1 MQLNKTLYTAL
12 LTFSLFFSSAF
23 AAPDFLPPEKA
34 FPVQATWLEN
44 GRQVEIDF
52 KPVKGY
58 YIYQQSLQFHVLENG
73 QPNYQF
79 RPTLPTGITKFDPT
93 FNKNLLIYKAPF
105 QVQINLNQAI
115 SSSGKPVVELGNN
128 TKGLRLQIELQGC
141 AEDGICYPPL
151 TLNFNLAAPGVKAE
165 PMPDEATAAPSPP
178 EKLNLIGLLGQRDD
192 INAVSQ
198 FLEQASIPYLFLAFF
213 VLGIALAFTPCVLP
227 MLPILSSVIFNSG
240 TNQAIKKRRAA
251 VLASA
256 YILGMAILYSVA
268 GMLMAA
274 LGSGAQAAL
283 QNPYVLIAF
292 GLVLLALA
300 GSLFGFYHLRLPQA
314 WHQSIDQLAGRQKG
328 GSVVGAFIL
337 GGLSTL
343 IASPCITAPLA
354 GVLAFIAQ
362 TGSVALGGGLL
373 FIMALGM
380 GLPLLFIALEVRIL
394 IPTTGRWM
402 VWLQRTLGVLLV
414 GLAIWIVWPAFFS
427 GSNALFASK
436 SLTQSASGTQ
446 RIIAPN
452 LSFTV
457 VQSTAEL
464 KQVLAKAQLDQ
475 RPVLLDFY
483 ADWCISCKE
492 MEHLTLSNPAVI
504 QALGK
509 FNLVQ
514 ADVTKNTP
522 ESQALLKQFNLFG
535 PPAILF
541 FDAAGREQKTRRVIG
556 FMSAQH
562 FLDYLKQLQ

>member
-79 RPTLPTGITKFDPT
+79 RPTLPAGITKFDPT

-105 QVQINLNQAI
+105 LVQINLNQAI
-115 SSSGKPVVELGNN
+115 SISGKPVVELGNN

-427 GSNALFASK
+427 GPNALLSSK
-436 SLTQSASGTQ
+436 TLTQSASGTQ

-457 VQSTAEL
+457 IQSTAEL
-464 KQVLAKAQLDQ
+464 KQVLAKSQLDQ

-483 ADWCISCKE
+483 ANWCISCKE
-492 MEHLTLSNPAVI
+492 MEHLTLSNPAVV

-541 FDAAGREQKTRRVIG
+541 FDAEGREQKTRRVIG

>member
-1 MQLNKTLYTAL
+1 MQLNKTLFTVL
-12 LTFSLFFSSAF
+12 LTLSLLLSSAF

-34 FPVQATWLEN
+34 FQVQATWLEN
-44 GRQVEIDF
+44 GRQVEIEY

-73 QPNYQF
+73 QPSHRFQ
-79 RPTLPTGITKFDPT
+79 PTLPTGENKFDAT
-93 FNKNLLIYKAPF
+93 FNKNLIIYKAPF

-115 SSSGKPVVELGNN
+115 SGTEKAVIDVANSA
-128 TKGLRLQIELQGC
+128 KGLRLQIELQGC
-141 AEDGICYPPL
+141 ADGGICYPPM
-151 TLNFNLAAPGVKAE
+151 TLNFNLAAPGVKVK
-165 PMPDEATAAPSPP
+165 PMPDDAAMAPFPP

-192 INAVSQ
+192 INAVNQ
-198 FLEQASIPYLFLAFF
+198 FLEQATTPYLFLAFF
-213 VLGIALAFTPCVLP
+213 ILGIALAFTPCVLP
-227 MLPILSSVIFNSG
+227 MLPILSSIIFNSG

-256 YILGMAILYSVA
+256 YILGMACLYSLA

-274 LGSGAQAAL
+274 LGSGAQVAL
-283 QNPYVLIAF
+283 QNPYVLLAF
-292 GLVLLALA
+292 GLVLLTLA
-300 GSLFGFYHLRLPQA
+300 GSLFGFYHLRLPHA
-314 WHQSIDQLAGRQKG
+314 WHQSIDQFAGRQKG
-328 GSVVGAFIL
+328 GSIVGAFIL

-380 GLPLLFIALEVRIL
+380 GLPLLFIALEVRVL
-394 IPTTGRWM
+394 IPTTGNWM

-414 GLAIWIVWPAFFS
+414 ALSIWIVWPAFFS
-427 GSNALFASK
+427 GPNAFFTSK
-436 SLTQSASGTQ
+436 SQIQSAPGAQ

-457 VQSTAEL
+457 IRSTAEL
-464 KQVLAKAQLDQ
+464 NQVLAKAKLDQ

-492 MEHLTLSNPAVI
+492 MEHLTFSNSAVT

-514 ADVTKNTP
+514 ADVTLNTP

-541 FDAAGREQKTRRVIG
+541 FDAEGREQKTRRVIG

-562 FLDYLKQLQ
+562 FLDYLKLQQ

>member
-12 LTFSLFFSSAF
+12 LTFGLFFSSAF

-44 GRQVEIDF
+44 GRQVEIDY

-165 PMPDEATAAPSPP
+165 PMPDEAAAAPLPP

-240 TNQAIKKRRAA
+240 TNQPIKKRRAA

-256 YILGMAILYSVA
+256 YILGMASLYSVA

-283 QNPYVLIAF
+283 QNPYVLLAF
-292 GLVLLALA
+292 ALVLLALA

-328 GSVVGAFIL
+328 GSIVGAFIL

-457 VQSTAEL
+457 IQSTAEL

-492 MEHLTLSNPAVI
+492 MEHLTLSNPAVV

>member
-79 RPTLPTGITKFDPT
+79 RPTLPAGITKFDPT

-105 QVQINLNQAI
+105 LVQINLNQAI
-115 SSSGKPVVELGNN
+115 SISGKPVVELGNN

-562 FLDYLKQLQ
+562 FLDYLRQLQ

>member
-44 GRQVEIDF
+44 GRQVEIDY

-58 YIYQQSLQFHVLENG
+58 YIYQQSLQFHVLENV

-79 RPTLPTGITKFDPT
+79 RPTLPAGITKFDPT

-105 QVQINLNQAI
+105 LVQINLNQAI

-541 FDAAGREQKTRRVIG
+541 FDAAGGEQKTRRIIG

>member
-79 RPTLPTGITKFDPT
+79 RPTLPAGITKFDPT

-105 QVQINLNQAI
+105 LVQINLNQAI

-165 PMPDEATAAPSPP
+165 PMPDEAAAAPSPP

-562 FLDYLKQLQ
+562 FLDYLRQLQ

>member
-1 MQLNKTLYTAL
+1 MQLNKTLHTAL

-44 GRQVEIDF
+44 GRQVEIDY

-73 QPNYQF
+73 QPTYQF
-79 RPTLPTGITKFDPT
+79 RPTLPTGINKFDPT
-93 FNKNLLIYKAPF
+93 FNKNLIIYKAPF
-105 QVQINLNQAI
+105 QVQMNLNQAM
-115 SSSGKPVVELGNN
+115 SSSGKPVVEFGNS

-151 TLNFNLAAPGVKAE
+151 TFNFNLAAPGVKAE
-165 PMPDEATAAPSPP
+165 PMPDEVAAAPLPP

-256 YILGMAILYSVA
+256 YILGMASLYSVA

-283 QNPYVLIAF
+283 QNPFVLLAF

-394 IPTTGRWM
+394 IPATGRWM

-427 GSNALFASK
+427 GPNALLASK

-457 VQSTAEL
+457 IQSTAEL

-492 MEHLTLSNPAVI
+492 MEHLTLSNPAVV

>member
-44 GRQVEIDF
+44 GRQVEIDY

-79 RPTLPTGITKFDPT
+79 RPTLPAGITKFDPT

-165 PMPDEATAAPSPP
+165 PMPDEAAAAPLPP

-240 TNQAIKKRRAA
+240 TNQPIKKRRAA

-256 YILGMAILYSVA
+256 YILGMASLYSVA

-283 QNPYVLIAF
+283 QNPYVLLAF
-292 GLVLLALA
+292 ALVLLALA

-328 GSVVGAFIL
+328 GSIVGAFIL

-457 VQSTAEL
+457 IQSTAEL

-492 MEHLTLSNPAVI
+492 MEHLTLSNPAVV

>member
-562 FLDYLKQLQ
+562 FLDYLRQLQ

>member
-79 RPTLPTGITKFDPT
+79 RPTLPAGITKFDPT

-105 QVQINLNQAI
+105 LVQINLNQAI

-328 GSVVGAFIL
+328 GSIVGAFIL

-562 FLDYLKQLQ
+562 FLDYLRQLQ

>member
-79 RPTLPTGITKFDPT
+79 RPTLPAGITKFDPT

-562 FLDYLKQLQ
+562 FLDYLRQLQ

>member
-44 GRQVEIDF
+44 GRQVEIDY

-79 RPTLPTGITKFDPT
+79 RPTLPTAITKFDPT

-105 QVQINLNQAI
+105 QVQINLNQAM

-165 PMPDEATAAPSPP
+165 PMPDEAAAAPLPP

-240 TNQAIKKRRAA
+240 TNQPIKKRRAA

-256 YILGMAILYSVA
+256 YILGMASLYSVA

-283 QNPYVLIAF
+283 QNPYVLLAF
-292 GLVLLALA
+292 ALVLLALA

-328 GSVVGAFIL
+328 GSIVGAFIL

-394 IPTTGRWM
+394 IPATGRWM

-457 VQSTAEL
+457 IQSTAEL

-492 MEHLTLSNPAVI
+492 MEHLTLSNPAVV

>member
-79 RPTLPTGITKFDPT
+79 RPTLPAGITKFDPT

-105 QVQINLNQAI
+105 LVQINLNQAI

-562 FLDYLKQLQ
+562 FLDYLRQLQ

>member
-79 RPTLPTGITKFDPT
+79 RPTLPAGITKFDPT

-105 QVQINLNQAI
+105 LVQINLNQAI

-464 KQVLAKAQLDQ
+464 KQALAKAQLDQ

>member
-1 MQLNKTLYTAL
+1 
-12 LTFSLFFSSAF
+12 
-23 AAPDFLPPEKA
+23 
-34 FPVQATWLEN
+34 
-44 GRQVEIDF
+44 
-52 KPVKGY
+52 
-58 YIYQQSLQFHVLENG
+58 
-73 QPNYQF
+73 
-79 RPTLPTGITKFDPT
+79 
-93 FNKNLLIYKAPF
+93 
-105 QVQINLNQAI
+105 
-115 SSSGKPVVELGNN
+115 
-128 TKGLRLQIELQGC
+128 
-141 AEDGICYPPL
+141 
-151 TLNFNLAAPGVKAE
+151 
-165 PMPDEATAAPSPP
+165 
-178 EKLNLIGLLGQRDD
+178 
-192 INAVSQ
+192 
-198 FLEQASIPYLFLAFF
+198 
-213 VLGIALAFTPCVLP
+213 
-227 MLPILSSVIFNSG
+227 
-240 TNQAIKKRRAA
+240 
-251 VLASA
+251 
-256 YILGMAILYSVA
+256 
-268 GMLMAA
+268 MAA

-283 QNPYVLIAF
+283 QNPFVLLAF

>member
-79 RPTLPTGITKFDPT
+79 RPTLPAGITKFDPT

-105 QVQINLNQAI
+105 LVQINLNQAI

>member
-79 RPTLPTGITKFDPT
+79 RPTLPAGITKFDPT

-105 QVQINLNQAI
+105 QVQINLNQAM

-256 YILGMAILYSVA
+256 YILGMASLYSVA

>member
-1 MQLNKTLYTAL
+1 MQLNKTLHTAL

-44 GRQVEIDF
+44 GRQVEIDY

-79 RPTLPTGITKFDPT
+79 RPTLPTAITKFDPT

-105 QVQINLNQAI
+105 QVQINLNQAM

-165 PMPDEATAAPSPP
+165 PMPDEAAAAPLPP

-240 TNQAIKKRRAA
+240 TNQPIKKRRAA

-256 YILGMAILYSVA
+256 YILGMASLYSVA

-283 QNPYVLIAF
+283 QNPYVLLAF
-292 GLVLLALA
+292 ALVLLALA

-394 IPTTGRWM
+394 IPATGRWM

-427 GSNALFASK
+427 GPNALLASK

-457 VQSTAEL
+457 IQSPAEL